1 MCLMNN
7 TSASRGT
14 APVVAPEPTRATVT
28 AASTVDQATQIAKA
42 KTTAKKRL
50 GYFGNV
56 ATTPMGDASYGANIA
71 AFGAAA

>member
-1 MCLMNN
+1 MCLINN
-7 TSASRGT
+7 AGASRGT

-28 AASTVDQATQIAKA
+28 AAGADPATQIAKA
-42 KTTAKKRL
+42 KSTAKKRL
-50 GYFGNV
+50 GYFGNI